1 MKQLIFLLLLSVFA
15 DNSFAQGCSDAGFC
29 SLGALKGVNT
39 HAAEKRRID
48 IGSNIGTGEEGT
60 LTINP
65 YLQYTQELGRHFS
78 ISGKVTATY
87 ANGFLG
93 NNFGIGDF
101 YGTVT
106 YKTNDDNAASN
117 FRILAGI
124 KIPFNSSNQKNN
136 AGSALPL
143 DYQSSLGTYDAILGI
158 NYILHKHWEF
168 NTGLQVPV
176 IHNNKNTF
184 FPYEY
189 SDKRAESFA
198 PTNFFKR
205 KFDLLLRTGYY
216 LNTGKGFTIK
226 PGLLA
231 IYHVGNDTY
240 EDQFGKRASIN
251 GSKGLTLNGTI
262 TVGKQFNNKTSLEF
276 IAATPFI
283 VRDVRADGL
292 TRSFVA
298 NVQYSII
305 LD

>member
-1 MKQLIFLLLLSVFA
+1 MKNFIFLLLLSAFTGK
-15 DNSFAQGCSDAGFC
+15 SFAQGCSDAGFC
-29 SLGALKGVNT
+29 SLGALKGINT

-48 IGSNIGTGEEGT
+48 IGSNIGTGEEST
-60 LTINP
+60 FTINP
-65 YLQYTQELGRHFS
+65 YLQYTQELGKHFS
-78 ISGKVTATY
+78 VSGKVTATY

-93 NNFGIGDF
+93 NSFGIGDF
-101 YGTVT
+101 YGIAT
-106 YKTNDDNAASN
+106 YKANDDHATSN
-117 FRILAGI
+117 IRILAGV
-124 KIPFNSSNQKNN
+124 KIPFTSSNQKNN
-136 AGSALPL
+136 DGRALPL
-143 DYQSSLGTYDAILGI
+143 DYQSSLGTYDAILGF

-168 NTGLQVPV
+168 NAGVQVPV

-184 FPYEY
+184 FPQEY

-198 PTNFFKR
+198 PTNYFKR
-205 KFDLLLRTGYY
+205 KSDVLLRSGYY
-216 LNTGKGFTIK
+216 FTTGKGFTIK
-226 PGLLA
+226 PGVLA

-262 TVGKQFNNKTSLEF
+262 MVSKQFKNKTSLEL

-298 NVQYSII
+298 NVQYSIS